1 MEGCSGVRSS
11 SSERFTADFMNID
24 SFQIQIYFQAF
35 CLLSNSQPCSVR
47 PVPGA
52 HMLWGRQSD
61 RNGCGLLAVPL
72 SSRLHYVCDWDITYL
87 YWGTPDTA
95 AYLWEYMHAGPGGLR
110 TPAITEAS
118 APAKGTL
125 LNGGETAFWMK
136 LALHSAATI
145 RNWCPSYC
153 NIFPPIRHL
162 TAGDKPD
169 KVPVLHQKDW
179 KSALYTHILKCLNY
193 KSAMHFLAY
202 IQYKYISR
210 KYLLPLS
217 LKKA

>member
-1 MEGCSGVRSS
+1 MRLRCGLTLRLYWQRKTWWTPHVCSREIKLRQFMEGCSGVRSS

-153 NIFPPIRHL
+153 NIFSP
-162 TAGDKPD
+162 
-169 KVPVLHQKDW
+169 HQ
-179 KSALYTHILKCLNY
+179 TPH
-193 KSAMHFLAY
+193 
-202 IQYKYISR
+202 SR
-210 KYLLPLS
+210 R
-217 LKKA
+217 